1 MSVVC
6 LASLKGGV
14 GKTAVS
20 INLAASFAARGCKT
34 LLIDLDPT
42 AHSSRFFSRTNGDS
56 SNESPLARLL
66 LSKTEVLE
74 PVQENIN
81 RNKSVGNFSL
91 VELAITENVHLLRKV
106 RENLWLIPAGNELRH
121 FYWGRSARLFRTF
134 FPILLAELLGDYDYV
149 VVDTP
154 PDYNILTRNGM
165 AVADLVVVPVDASLM
180 SIHCL
185 EDLVEQAGHIEK
197 PIWSIVRTM
206 VNRQAKKVRELSEQR
221 IGNNL
226 NLNSVESS
234 IEDDDEDFI
243 MPSEEPLEKNENPIY
258 LFNSQIYRTE
268 IQNKLS
274 FQGKTV
280 FESKETK
287 VLAPCY
293 LSLARE
299 IEELLSIISE
309 KVDETEF
316 LPPMFGSQSAL

>member
-1 MSVVC
+1 MAVVC

-20 INLAASFAARGCKT
+20 INLSASFAARGCKT

-42 AHSSRFFSRTNGDS
+42 AHSSRFFSRTSAEGITT
-56 SNESPLARLL
+56 ESPLARLL
-66 LSKTEVLE
+66 LSKTEILE
-74 PVQENIN
+74 PIQESVSK
-81 RNKSVGNFSL
+81 NKIVKDFSL
-91 VELAITENVHLLRKV
+91 IELAINEKVHLLRKV
-106 RENLWLIPAGNELRH
+106 RENLWLMPAGNELRH

-134 FPILLAELLGDYDYV
+134 FPMLLAELLSDYDYV

-165 AVADLVVVPVDASLM
+165 AVSDLVVVPVDASLM

-197 PIWSIVRTM
+197 PVWSIVRTM
-206 VNRQAKKVRELSEQR
+206 VNRQARKVRELSEQR
-221 IGNNL
+221 LGNNL
-226 NLNSVESS
+226 TLNSVEEAE
-234 IEDDDEDFI
+234 IDDEDFI
-243 MPSEEPLEKNENPIY
+243 MPSEVPLEKDENPIY

-280 FESKETK
+280 FESKESK

-299 IEELLSIISE
+299 VEELLSITSE
-309 KVDETEF
+309 KEEENDF
-316 LPPMFGSQSAL
+316 LPPMFGSQRAL